1 MSGDFHE
8 YTDPESAIRNSE
20 LIYLSPMPAT
30 AKKQLLGLFDLTM
43 IVIGLV
49 IGLGIFRTAKDT
61 AAASITPS
69 VFFITWLVGGLVAL
83 CGALTYAEIG
93 SRYPVTGGY
102 YKIFA
107 TCYHPSIAFAI
118 NCIILIS
125 NAASLAAVAIVGS
138 EYISQVIFDTRPSD
152 LTLALIGIVAIL
164 LFYGVNLMGLRMSSK
179 TQNVL
184 MGVKIS
190 MLLLI
195 VLALFLPANH
205 AVQPVIDTSTFTW
218 WDYVRSFGV
227 ALVAV
232 SFTYGGYQQTINFG
246 EEVENP
252 TKTIPMGIFRGILV
266 IILLYLMVSFAYYR
280 VVGFDQLKTADGIA
294 SIVAEK
300 MFGAPGKYIFSIL
313 LYIAVL
319 AYVNVILLSNP
330 RVMYAMSQDG
340 ILPKSFQKK
349 DKKEVMTVSLTVF
362 AAMTMLILFFAKTF
376 DKILSFTIF
385 LDCIGMAFS
394 AGTIFILRRKT
405 KHLDPSKIYTMKW
418 YPAMPLIFITAYV
431 FVGINIALSKPMTA
445 VTALLV
451 LGAFIL
457 LFFLTK
463 RSHRAPVE
471 RP

>member
-1 MSGDFHE
+1 
-8 YTDPESAIRNSE
+8 
-20 LIYLSPMPAT
+20 
-30 AKKQLLGLFDLTM
+30 
-43 IVIGLV
+43 
-49 IGLGIFRTAKDT
+49 
-61 AAASITPS
+61 
-69 VFFITWLVGGLVAL
+69 
-83 CGALTYAEIG
+83 
-93 SRYPVTGGY
+93 
-102 YKIFA
+102 
-107 TCYHPSIAFAI
+107 
-118 NCIILIS
+118 
-125 NAASLAAVAIVGS
+125 
-138 EYISQVIFDTRPSD
+138 
-152 LTLALIGIVAIL
+152 
-164 LFYGVNLMGLRMSSK
+164 MGLRMSSK

-362 AAMTMLILFFAKTF
+362 AAMTILILFFAKTF

-445 VTALLV
+445 VTALMV

-463 RSHRAPVE
+463 RSHRAPVD